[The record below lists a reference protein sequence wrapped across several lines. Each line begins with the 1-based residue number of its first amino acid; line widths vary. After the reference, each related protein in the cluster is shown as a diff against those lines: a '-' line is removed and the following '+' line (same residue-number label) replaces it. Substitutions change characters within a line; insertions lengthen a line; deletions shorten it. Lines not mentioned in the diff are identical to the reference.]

1 MNFFEHQDQAR
12 RNTTKLLLLFSLSI
26 GVMIAAFY
34 GVAVVLVTNT
44 TPRAIAVAARFAT
57 AGHGGHA
64 GPHDRGQRH

>member
-44 TPRAIAVAARFAT
+44 TP
-57 AGHGGHA
+57 
-64 GPHDRGQRH
+64 